1 MIRTE
6 NKCDARAYVN
16 SVSTRFCMYAYAMYV
31 VKVPY
36 SDQKSRWIIQASHIV
51 FFYRLNQFYVE
62 DLLPYD
68 DIPDDVKFD
77 FTVGPKKV
85 PAEVKISM
93 IY

>member
-1 MIRTE
+1 M
-6 NKCDARAYVN
+6 
-16 SVSTRFCMYAYAMYV
+16 
-31 VKVPY
+31 
-36 SDQKSRWIIQASHIV
+36 